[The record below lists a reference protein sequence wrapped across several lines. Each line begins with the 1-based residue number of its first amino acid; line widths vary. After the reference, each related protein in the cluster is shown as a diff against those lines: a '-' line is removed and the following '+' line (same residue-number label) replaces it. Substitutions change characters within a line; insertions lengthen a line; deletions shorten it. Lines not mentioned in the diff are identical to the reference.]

1 MLFLSLSL
9 SLLPPQHTVTTQVHL
24 DVFHLDDITAIKD

>member
-1 MLFLSLSL
+1 MLILSLSL
-9 SLLPPQHTVTTQVHL
+9 FLPPQHTVTTQVHL